1 MPRLQPPQLLLFFT
15 HPRSLRHQFLFF
27 LNYSLYL
34 HRVRVRVLQNV
45 LSPFKVPVG
54 VPFPILSLK
63 VLCSGFAF
71 DPPFGYVH
79 C

>member
-27 LNYSLYL
+27 LLYL
-34 HRVRVRVLQNV
+34 HRVHVHVLQNV
-45 LSPFKVPVG
+45 LSLFKVPVG
-54 VPFPILSLK
+54 IPFPIPSSK
-63 VLCSGFAF
+63 VLCSSFAF